1 MIKKIISY
9 IKAYNE
15 PDSKMV
21 RSLAFE
27 SAKVYYKN
35 KQKTAVEFQSYQ
47 RGYVNAYR
55 RTYAKNKLDVLKGV

>member
-1 MIKKIISY
+1 MIKKMIDY

-27 SAKVYYKN
+27 SAKSYYKG
-35 KQKTAVEFQSYQ
+35 KKKTAVEFQSYQ
-47 RGYVNAYR
+47 RGYTNAYR
-55 RTYAKNKLDVLKGV
+55 STYARNKLDEKKGV